1 MTDLEGGSVYAKLC
15 FLQGK
20 KQWETLEMPKT
31 AYDERDTG
39 IAQNSE

>member
-1 MTDLEGGSVYAKLC
+1 VADLKGESIYTKLY
-15 FLQGK
+15 FEHSK
-20 KQWETLEMPKT
+20 RQWETLEMPKT